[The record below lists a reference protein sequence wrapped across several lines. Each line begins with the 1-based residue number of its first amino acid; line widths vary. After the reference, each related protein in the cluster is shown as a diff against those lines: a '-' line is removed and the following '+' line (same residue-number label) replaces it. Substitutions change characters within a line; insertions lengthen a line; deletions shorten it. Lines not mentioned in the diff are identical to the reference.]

1 MASGLQS
8 RWGQIGMRVI
18 RAFEDR
24 PLHHRNRCVVGAAS
38 ALVLFCL
45 TTPASSESLNA
56 ALALTYTNNPQ
67 LQAARAQLRATDE
80 TGPQARAARRPT
92 ITGQGFA
99 GHQERD
105 LTLVTPLRNNILD
118 GQGRRL
124 DLDSRDDPRGYSVTL
139 NQSLFR
145 GFQTISTIREAE
157 ANVLATRE
165 SLRNTEQSTLLS
177 AVTAYMD
184 VIQDQAT
191 VGLQKNNVDVRTEY
205 LASNERR
212 FKAGALTETDL
223 AQSKAQRA
231 ASTASLEGARG
242 QLQSSEAT
250 YFEVVGRRPG
260 VLRPPASIS
269 HLLPRSLGEAIGIA
283 QQEHPAVVSALF
295 QEEAAR
301 NAVAAARGKMLPQ
314 VDLQLQHSREFD
326 SSAIVED
333 KGDTSAFVRL
343 TVPFYQGGAPSSQ
356 VRQAKQTLFQR
367 QEDVRQARLQ
377 IRSGVVSAWSQLA
390 SARAQLRSNR
400 IAADANETALT
411 GTRREEKAG
420 TRTVLDVLNAQ
431 QTALSSNVQ
440 LVVDD
445 RNLVVARYTL
455 LSAIGRLTALNLR
468 LAVELYDAEAYYRF
482 VRRKLWGTRVEPPG
496 TWVEPDQGGRRR

>member
-1 MASGLQS
+1 
-8 RWGQIGMRVI
+8 MRVT
-18 RAFEDR
+18 RAVTSR
-24 PLHHRNRCVVGAAS
+24 PLHRRARCVTGVATAMLLLFS
-38 ALVLFCL
+38 AN
-45 TTPASSESLNA
+45 PARSESLNA
-56 ALALTYTNNPQ
+56 ALALAYTNNPQ

-80 TGPQARAARRPT
+80 TVPQARAARRPQ
-92 ITGQGFA
+92 ITGQAGA
-99 GHQERD
+99 GHEDRN
-105 LTLVTPLRNNILD
+105 LTLTRPLRSNILD
-118 GQGRRL
+118 SRGRQI

-145 GFQTISTIREAE
+145 GFQTINTIREAE

-165 SLRNTEQSTLLS
+165 SLRNTEQTTLLN

-184 VIQDQAT
+184 VIQNQAT
-191 VGLQKNNVDVRTEY
+191 VGLQKNDVDVLTEY
-205 LASNERR
+205 LSSNERR

-242 QLQSSEAT
+242 QLKSSEAT
-250 YFEVVGRRPG
+250 YFEVIGRRPG
-260 VLRPPASIS
+260 VLRHPASIA
-269 HLLPRSLGEAIGIA
+269 HLLPRTLGEAIEIS
-283 QQEHPAVVSALF
+283 QREHPAVVSALF

-326 SSAIVED
+326 SSAIVEE

-377 IRSGVVSAWSQLA
+377 VRSGVVSAWSQLA
-390 SARAQLRSNR
+390 SARAQLVSNR
-400 IAADANETALT
+400 VAAEANNVALT

-431 QTALSSNVQ
+431 QTALTSRVQ
-440 LVVDD
+440 LVVGD
-445 RNLVVARYTL
+445 RNVVVAAYTL
-455 LSAIGRLTALNLR
+455 LSAIGRLSALNLR
-468 LAVELYDAEAYYRF
+468 LAVEHYDAEAYYNF

-496 TWVEPDQGGRRR
+496 TWVEPDQGSRKR

>member
-1 MASGLQS
+1 
-8 RWGQIGMRVI
+8 MRVI
-18 RAFEDR
+18 GAVEDR
-24 PLHHRNRCVVGAAS
+24 PLLRRKRRIGVAAS
-38 ALVLFCL
+38 AIMFLCVAS
-45 TTPASSESLNA
+45 PAQSESLNA
-56 ALALTYTNNPQ
+56 ALAQAYTTNPQ

-80 TGPQARAARRPT
+80 TVPQARAARLPT
-92 ITGQGFA
+92 ITGQASA
-99 GHQERD
+99 GHEDRD
-105 LTLVTPLRNNILD
+105 LKLTTPLRNNILD
-118 GQGRRL
+118 FRGRRL
-124 DLDSRDDPRGYSVTL
+124 DLDSRDDPRGYAVTL

-145 GFQTISTIREAE
+145 GFQTINTIREAE

-165 SLRNTEQSTLLS
+165 SLRNTEQTTLLD

-184 VIQDQAT
+184 VIQNQAT
-191 VGLQKNNVDVRTEY
+191 VGLQKNDVDVLTEY

-231 ASTASLEGARG
+231 ASTAALEGARG
-242 QLQSSEAT
+242 QLTSSQAT
-250 YFEVVGRRPG
+250 YFEVIGRRPG
-260 VLRPPASIS
+260 VLRPPAPIG
-269 HLLPRSLGEAIGIA
+269 HLLPRSVGEAIAIA

-301 NAVAAARGKMLPQ
+301 NAVAAARGKLLPQ

-326 SSAIVED
+326 SSAIVDEQ
-333 KGDTSAFVRL
+333 GDTSAFVRL

-367 QEDVRQARLQ
+367 QEEVRQARLQ
-377 IRSGVVSAWSQLA
+377 VRSGVVSAWSQLA
-390 SARAQLRSNR
+390 SARAQSRSNR
-400 IAADANETALT
+400 VAAEANDVALT

-431 QTALSSNVQ
+431 QTALSSKVQ
-440 LVVDD
+440 QVADD
-445 RNLVVARYTL
+445 RNVVVASYTL

-468 LAVELYDAEAYYRF
+468 LAVELYDAEEYYRF

>member
-1 MASGLQS
+1 
-8 RWGQIGMRVI
+8 MRVT
-18 RAFEDR
+18 RTVEYR
-24 PLHHRNRCVVGAAS
+24 PLYRRVRSALGAS
-38 ALVLFCL
+38 AAILLLCL
-45 TTPASSESLNA
+45 ATPAKSESLNA
-56 ALALTYTNNPQ
+56 ALALAYTSNPQ

-80 TGPQARAARRPT
+80 TVPQARAARRPT
-92 ITGQGFA
+92 ITGQAGA
-99 GHQERD
+99 GHEERD
-105 LTLVTPLRNNILD
+105 LTLKRSLRRNILD
-118 GQGRRL
+118 PLGRQI
-124 DLDSRDDPRGYSVTL
+124 DLDSRDDQQTYSVTL
-139 NQSLFR
+139 SQSLFR
-145 GFQTISTIREAE
+145 GFQTINTIREAE

-165 SLRNTEQSTLLS
+165 SLRNTEQTTLLD

-184 VIQDQAT
+184 VIQNQAT
-191 VGLQKNNVDVRTEY
+191 VGLQKNDVEVLTEY

-242 QLQSSEAT
+242 QLKSSEAT
-250 YFEVVGRRPG
+250 YFEVIGRQPRA
-260 VLRPPASIS
+260 LRPPASIA
-269 HLLPRSLGEAIGIA
+269 HLLPRSLGEAIEIA
-283 QQEHPAVVSALF
+283 QREHPAVVSALF

-326 SSAIVED
+326 SSAIVE
-333 KGDTSAFVRL
+333 KQGDTSAFVRL

-377 IRSGVVSAWSQLA
+377 VRSGVVSAWSQLA

-400 IAADANETALT
+400 IAAEANNVALK

-440 LVVDD
+440 LVVGD
-445 RNLVVARYTL
+445 RNVVVANYTL
-455 LSAIGRLTALNLR
+455 LSAVGRLSALNLR

-496 TWVEPDQGGRRR
+496 ASVEPDQGRPRR